1 MKYKTDKLK
10 ARILEK
16 CGSYKAFADMLGMG
30 KSTLS
35 RSLSNGSEWKGSNLI
50 KAIEILDIPSNE
62 INTFFFEKE
71 IQK

>member
-30 KSTLS
+30 KTTLS
-35 RSLSNGSEWKGSNLI
+35 KALSNGSEWRGSNLI
-50 KAIEILDIPSNE
+50 KAIEILDIPSDE
-62 INTFFFEKE
+62 INSYFFE
-71 IQK
+71 QADRR